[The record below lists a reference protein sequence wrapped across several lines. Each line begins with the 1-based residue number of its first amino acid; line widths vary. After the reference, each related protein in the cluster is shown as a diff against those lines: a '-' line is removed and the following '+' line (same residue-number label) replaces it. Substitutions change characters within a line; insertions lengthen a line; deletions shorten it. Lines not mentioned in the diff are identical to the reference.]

1 MNMYDALNQGDGSL
15 REPHFTS
22 LLFYLFRVSKEEF
35 PQSSYIDDFISRYV
49 PNYPLTTD
57 CIFDVVSD
65 LKIEEILICDD
76 LRRDTDIVIL
86 SRGYWGLKIIN
97 IENKINFG
105 AIQNGQI
112 EDQHRL
118 LENIYPNSEIRHILI
133 LPFSN
138 GQIFEFEANL
148 DVQIIYWHSEQNS
161 LIESISEYIN
171 DLLTENNLHSDKAN
185 FLRTFLHLFLK
196 FSFILEQDCL
206 SVNNRQRGRNVPY
219 RHSMFE
225 YLSEIAMNWE
235 RDFGGS
241 EYVSVDN
248 LLNKFENVVTSH
260 LSIDYPND
268 YVQFTEKFKNGA
280 HETQPRIFTINE
292 RNRIHNNITSE
303 NFNNKNL
310 FYYPDYPDGNYGN
323 YNVRWK
329 EIRIKPLR
337 LFANEGQFHV
347 YYRNSITNQTETII
361 YVP

>member
-1 MNMYDALNQGDGSL
+1 MYDALNQGDGSL

-65 LKIEEILICDD
+65 LKIEEVLTYDD
-76 LRRDTDIVIL
+76 FRRDTDIVIL
-86 SRGYWGLKIIN
+86 SRGVWGLKIIN

-138 GQIFEFEANL
+138 EQTFAFEANL
-148 DVQIIYWHSEQNS
+148 EVQIIYWHSEQNS

-171 DLLTENNLHSDKAN
+171 DLLTENNLDSDKAN
-185 FLRTFLHLFLK
+185 FLSTFLHLFRK

-225 YLSEIAMNWE
+225 YLSDIAMNWE
-235 RDFGGS
+235 FDDA
-241 EYVSVDN
+241 ENVTVEN
-248 LLNKFENVVTSH
+248 LINKFEDIVTSH
-260 LSIDYPND
+260 LRIDYPND
-268 YVQFTEKFKNGA
+268 HVQFTEKFRNGA
-280 HETQPRIFTINE
+280 LEIQPKIFTINE
-292 RNRIHNNITSE
+292 RNRVNFNITNE
-303 NFNNKNL
+303 NFNNRNL
-310 FYYPDYPDGNYGN
+310 FYYPDFPDGNYKMIM
-323 YNVRWK
+323 RWK
-329 EIRIKPLR
+329 EMRIKPLS

-347 YYRNSITNQTETII
+347 FYKNNISNQIEFSF
-361 YVP
+361 YGPEV

>member
-86 SRGYWGLKIIN
+86 SRGDWGLKIIN

-161 LIESISEYIN
+161 LIESISDYIN
-171 DLLTENNLHSDKAN
+171 DLLTENNLLSDKAN
-185 FLRTFLHLFLK
+185 FLRTFLLLFRK
-196 FSFILEQDCL
+196 FSFVLEQDCL
-206 SVNNRQRGRNVPY
+206 SVNNRQRGQNVPY

-225 YLSEIAMNWE
+225 YLSEIAMNWDIHFPGDPE
-235 RDFGGS
+235 N
-241 EYVSVDN
+241 VSVDN
-248 LLNKFENVVTSH
+248 LINEFDRVVTSH
-260 LSIDYPND
+260 LEIDYPND
-268 YVQFTEKFKNGA
+268 HVQFTEKFRNGA
-280 HETQPRIFTINE
+280 REIQPKIFTINE
-292 RNRIHNNITSE
+292 RNRVYNNITSE
-303 NFNNKNL
+303 NFNNRNL
-310 FYYPDYPDGNYGN
+310 FYYPDFPDGY
-323 YNVRWK
+323 YNIRWK
-329 EIRIKPLR
+329 EMRIKPLS
-337 LFANEGQFHV
+337 LFANEGQFQV
-347 YYRNSITNQTETII
+347 YYRNKLSNQIETVL
-361 YVP
+361 YVPQV